1 MIKDKEKELKI
12 EDKVIHTGS
21 VPDNELVDLYNLVD
35 LFIFPSLYE
44 GFGLPVIEAMACG
57 TKVVSSNSSSLPEVG
72 GDKVLYFDP
81 KNIEEMK
88 QAIEKE
94 LERED
99 SEEDKQKRIK
109 WAKSF
114 DFKKTSEEVKAVFA
128 LYEKQ

>member
-1 MIKDKEKELKI
+1 MLEDKEKELKI
-12 EDKVIHTGS
+12 EDKVIHTGAI
-21 VPDNELVDLYNLVD
+21 PDNELVDLYNLVD

-88 QAIEKE
+88 EAIEKE

-99 SEEDKQKRIK
+99 TKENRQERIK